1 MDINLLYLDMPCKIK
16 GFAYELDV
24 NYFIIA
30 INTKLNAE
38 QQEEAYLHE
47 LQHIYNGDFD
57 KENIDLIEL
66 LISKLA

>member
-1 MDINLLYLDMPCKIK
+1 MDISLFYLDMPCRIK

-38 QQEEAYLHE
+38 QQQEAYLHE
-47 LQHIYNGDFD
+47 LQHIKNGDFD
-57 KENIDLIEL
+57 KEDIDTIEL
-66 LISKLA
+66 LISRLA